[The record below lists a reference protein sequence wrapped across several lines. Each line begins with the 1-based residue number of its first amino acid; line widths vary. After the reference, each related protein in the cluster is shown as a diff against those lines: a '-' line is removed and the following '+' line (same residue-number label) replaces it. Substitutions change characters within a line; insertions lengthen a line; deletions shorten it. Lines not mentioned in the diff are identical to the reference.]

1 MMKPIQ
7 MTDSQEHAMR
17 QAIIRAWVG
26 IPLSLF
32 ALSSVGSEDA
42 PAAVTAAPGAAGSG
56 LAVNTAVIS
65 VGADTWT
72 FSMSGSPGTMC
83 KTKMLGNKDGIT
95 AMGTELGPDGAP
107 LPRGARLEMNV
118 YPEDWTPRGTQS
130 HSIKIIGPGD
140 DADWNTATPT
150 LIKKNPEISDLTR
163 AVVHD
168 WSFRGGWAAGTATFY
183 LKDSLSRAQ
192 TGGDLVLVDGS
203 FEVSCSP

>member
-1 MMKPIQ
+1 
-7 MTDSQEHAMR
+7 MR
-17 QAIIRAWVG
+17 QANNRVLISIA
-26 IPLSLF
+26 LSFF
-32 ALSSVGSEDA
+32 ALSCGESEAA
-42 PAAVTAAPGAAGSG
+42 PTTNADAVTSAASAVPPAVASG
-56 LAVNTAVIS
+56 LAVNTAVIN
-65 VGADTWT
+65 VGPDTWT
-72 FSMSGSPGTMC
+72 FSMSGGPGTMC

-95 AMGTELGPDGAP
+95 AMGNEVGPDGLL

-130 HSIKIIGPGD
+130 HSIKVIGAGS

-150 LIKKNPEISDLTR
+150 LIKKNPDINDLTR

-168 WSFRGGWAAGTATFY
+168 WSFRDGWAAGTATFY

-192 TGGDLVLVDGS
+192 TGGELVLVDGS